1 MDQIFATSRI
11 DAVMHFAAIAY
22 VAESMEEPLRYGL
35 LLYAF
40 FYIHSFPFVW
50 KVIHDFK
57 CVVLIRYYKNIT
69 SNTLILLEAMKKHG
83 VKKLIYS
90 STCATYGE
98 PEKMPITE
106 ETPQVIWSTSPS
118 SILYLGMVY
127 FILNYL
133 EMVYIWLNS

>member
-1 MDQIFATSRI
+1 MWQRVWKSLFGMGFFSMPFSIFTVS
-11 DAVMHFAAIAY
+11 H
-22 VAESMEEPLRYGL
+22 LYG
-35 LLYAF
+35 
-40 FYIHSFPFVW
+40 

-106 ETPQVIWSTSPS
+106 ETPQVI
-118 SILYLGMVY
+118 
-127 FILNYL
+127 
-133 EMVYIWLNS
+133 